1 MGNLLGFGNVLG
13 NFKNYLK
20 AGESQMQNLK
30 GIHSSKFLSADKKE
44 EIFDLENTTFIIR
57 IKRILERSTTQI
69 KIT

>member
-1 MGNLLGFGNVLG
+1 
-13 NFKNYLK
+13 
-20 AGESQMQNLK
+20 MQNLK

-44 EIFDLENTTFIIR
+44 EIVDLENTTFIIR